1 MKKEWATKIKTNA
14 IKNATTEYLTKWLA
28 DNQNIYEQT
37 VKNQEFNGYLKNKPI
52 QDKKTGKYIKPQMY
66 IKVYEM
72 VKQEIE
78 NRHNETMAK
87 CDKMRQE
94 YQQND
99 APGAVVKNPT
109 PNMAE
114 KTEPDTPKTA
124 KTNVKKVLHKNRTKT
139 IDKTKKNNYITNTIA
154 GQSRK
159 TKTTTK
165 KRSTMTNNNLTKN
178 SLTKKQLAAFE
189 TVYHHIWRT
198 ISNTIPMHNK
208 KMRSA
213 GFEQARIET
222 IKLLKKIY

>member
-1 MKKEWATKIKTNA
+1 MKKEWATKIKMDA
-14 IKNATTEYLTKWLA
+14 IKNATTEHLTNWLERNKEIYDKIV
-28 DNQNIYEQT
+28 DNQQFNSL
-37 VKNQEFNGYLKNKPI
+37 KNQPI
-52 QDKKTGKYIKPQMY
+52 QDKNSGRYTKPQTYM
-66 IKVYEM
+66 KLYETI
-72 VKQEIE
+72 KQEIE
-78 NRHNETMAK
+78 NRHNET
-87 CDKMRQE
+87 
-94 YQQND
+94 
-99 APGAVVKNPT
+99 
-109 PNMAE
+109 
-114 KTEPDTPKTA
+114 KTA

-198 ISNTIPMHNK
+198 ISNTIPMNNK

>member
-1 MKKEWATKIKTNA
+1 MKKAKLNTNKLIKECRNWDQVKLNKQLSFIKNVVDYTTNWPIKIGQKYIDKEMATKVYNIVNS
-14 IKNATTEYLTKWLA
+14 EYERR
-28 DNQNIYEQT
+28 Y
-37 VKNQEFNGYLKNKPI
+37 
-52 QDKKTGKYIKPQMY
+52 
-66 IKVYEM
+66 
-72 VKQEIE
+72 
-78 NRHNETMAK
+78 NETMAK

-94 YQQND
+94 NQQND
-99 APGAVVKNPT
+99 APVAVVKNPT

-114 KTEPDTPKTA
+114 KTAPDTSKTA

>member
-1 MKKEWATKIKTNA
+1 MKKEWATKIKTDA
-14 IKNATTEYLTKWLA
+14 IKNATTEYLTNWLEQNKDFYDKIV
-28 DNQNIYEQT
+28 DNQQYNS
-37 VKNQEFNGYLKNKPI
+37 LKNKPI
-52 QDKKTGKYIKPQMY
+52 ISPKSGRYIKPQMY
-66 IKVYEM
+66 MKLYNMI
-72 VKQEIE
+72 KQEIE
-78 NRHNETMAK
+78 NRHNETMEK

-99 APGAVVKNPT
+99 VPVAVVKNPT

-114 KTEPDTPKTA
+114 KTAPDTSKTA
-124 KTNVKKVLHKNRTKT
+124 KTNVKKVLHKNRKKP

-165 KRSTMTNNNLTKN
+165 KRSTMTNNNLSKN

-198 ISNTIPMHNK
+198 ISNTIPMNNK

>member
-1 MKKEWATKIKTNA
+1 MKLAKLKTNKLIKECRNWDQVKLTKQLSFIKNVVDGTTNWPIKIGQKYINKELATKIYN
-14 IKNATTEYLTKWLA
+14 IVNSEYERR
-28 DNQNIYEQT
+28 Y
-37 VKNQEFNGYLKNKPI
+37 
-52 QDKKTGKYIKPQMY
+52 
-66 IKVYEM
+66 
-72 VKQEIE
+72 
-78 NRHNETMAK
+78 NETMAK

-94 YQQND
+94 NQQND
-99 APGAVVKNPT
+99 APAAVVKNPT

-114 KTEPDTPKTA
+114 KTEPDTSKTA

-154 GQSRK
+154 GKSRK

>member
-1 MKKEWATKIKTNA
+1 MDKLNYDILSKTEIKKYEKMAFRA
-14 IKNATTEYLTKWLA
+14 IRNGRKSGVY
-28 DNQNIYEQT
+28 
-37 VKNQEFNGYLKNKPI
+37 EFNGNKTTLNALCDVLDNLDYHYSKKMKNPI
-52 QDKKTGKYIKPQMY
+52 GTGIMPGKL
-66 IKVYEM
+66 
-72 VKQEIE
+72 
-78 NRHNETMAK
+78 
-87 CDKMRQE
+87 
-94 YQQND
+94 QQND
-99 APGAVVKNPT
+99 APVAVVKNPT

-114 KTEPDTPKTA
+114 KTEPDTSKTA

-159 TKTTTK
+159 TKTTTN

-198 ISNTIPMHNK
+198 ISNTIPMNNK